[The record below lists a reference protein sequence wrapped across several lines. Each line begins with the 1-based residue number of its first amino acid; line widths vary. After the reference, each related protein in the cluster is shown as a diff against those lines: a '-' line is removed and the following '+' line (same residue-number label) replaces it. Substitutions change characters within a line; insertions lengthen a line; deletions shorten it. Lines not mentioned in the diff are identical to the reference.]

1 MKCNAIPYEGELP
14 YVFFSFCHENHE
26 IVYPLIERMAAA
38 GFRVWFDDGI
48 HPGQEWPEVI
58 AEHLNQSAVCVCA
71 ASMEFQNSHNCKN
84 ELTFAVNGKK
94 SLMAILLEDFEM
106 SLGLKLQLG
115 NTQQLKLSEHTT
127 EEFLELFLDAPILQP
142 CKGEPQLIEAH
153 HFPKSMNIIREHK
166 KEEERVSLLSSLQ
179 EKFTKQVRSERPQE
193 GPAPQTAPQNP
204 QGGLPIPP
212 APQQNPAPQDSPMTA
227 PVQTPTNPV
236 FPPFGGFGV
245 VPPKEDAAPA
255 PTQPEAAAPTAPVQ
269 PEAATPAVPPVMPF
283 GQPAAAPAPVQ
294 PEPIPS
300 IPDLDALYAQEP
312 VAMEAAKPCEIS
324 GEAAFT
330 AQDGTLM
337 FSNSQPE
344 AEQSP
349 EAAPEAEIPEVPM
362 IPVIPAA
369 AKAPEMAAAD
379 VRPAPIPMVF
389 APETAAYVPSA
400 KAEPTD
406 EDELDDNATIA
417 QPYGGDEDDDATV
430 YAPVNPSDLNN
441 DDDDDDRTQMD
452 TSHILPL
459 LIHLHT
465 GKTYDCCY
473 PMTSVGRSEKKCD
486 VVLEEFGTI
495 SGHHID
501 IVIYEQKNYIIVKK
515 STNGTVINGV
525 TRQTDDR
532 IEVGNCAEVQL
543 ASEHFLVVFDE
554 AAKAV
559 RERRMIASI
568 TSRETK
574 EQKFLLDEPMMLGRS
589 YQWETEALTQKNIG
603 RNHAEIEWS
612 DGAFRITDMN
622 SMNGTFINEQKLEAK
637 VPYALRDGDK
647 IWLATHQFTWKEWK
661 LGEQTD
667 DSEQA

>member
-14 YVFFSFCHENHE
+14 YVFFSFCHENQE

-58 AEHLNQSAVCVCA
+58 AAHLNQSAVCVCA
-71 ASMEFQNSHNCKN
+71 ASIEFQNSHNCKN

-94 SLMAILLEDFEM
+94 TVMAILLEEFEM

-115 NTQQLKLSEHTT
+115 NTQQLKLSEHTL
-127 EEFLELFLDAPILQP
+127 EEFLDLFLNAPMLEA

-153 HFPKSMNIIREHK
+153 QFPKNMTVVREHK
-166 KEEERVSLLSSLQ
+166 KEEERMSLLSSLQ
-179 EKFTKQVRSERPQE
+179 EKFTKQVRSEQPQE
-193 GPAPQTAPQNP
+193 NVAPQSPQEKTSAPSM
-204 QGGLPIPP
+204 
-212 APQQNPAPQDSPMTA
+212 PQQNGAAPQGNSIH
-227 PVQTPTNPV
+227 VQVPTPTNPV
-236 FPPFGGFGV
+236 FPSFYGFGAE
-245 VPPKEDAAPA
+245 PPKDAPA
-255 PTQPEAAAPTAPVQ
+255 PAPVQ
-269 PEAATPAVPPVMPF
+269 PEPAAPVMPF
-283 GQPAAAPAPVQ
+283 GQPAPVQPEAAAPVAPVMPFGQPAPVQ
-294 PEPIPS
+294 SEPAAPAMPEPVPS
-300 IPDLDALYAQEP
+300 TPDMDALFSLDP
-312 VAMEAAKPCEIS
+312 VPMETQQPCDICE
-324 GEAAFT
+324 EAAFS
-330 AQDGTLM
+330 AQDGSLM
-337 FSNSQPE
+337 FSNPQ
-344 AEQSP
+344 
-349 EAAPEAEIPEVPM
+349 
-362 IPVIPAA
+362 PAA
-369 AKAPEMAAAD
+369 VSEPEMPAAD
-379 VRPAPIPMVF
+379 VRPAPVPMVF

-400 KAEPTD
+400 MQETADAD
-406 EDELDDNATIA
+406 ENDDNATIA
-417 QPYGGDEDDDATV
+417 HPYGDEEDDDATV
-430 YAPVNPSDLNN
+430 YAPVTPEELRGE
-441 DDDDDDRTQMD
+441 DDDDDRTQMD

-459 LIHLHT
+459 LIHLRT

-501 IVIYEQKNYIIVKK
+501 IVVYEQKNYIIVKK

-525 TRQTDDR
+525 TRQADDR
-532 IEVGNCAEVQL
+532 IEVGSYAEVQL

-554 AAKAV
+554 AAQAV
-559 RERRMIASI
+559 RERRMLASI

-574 EQKFLLDEPMMLGRS
+574 EQRFLFDEPMMLGRS

-612 DGAFRITDMN
+612 DGAFRLTDMN

-647 IWLATHQFTWKEWK
+647 IWLATHQFIWKEWK

-667 DSEQA
+667 ESEQA